1 MTDADTIAQLR
12 RDVDVLTG
20 LVIGLVSSAEMR
32 ARVAVRN
39 HDAAGEGT
47 VMSLIALSEL
57 AMQQSLVL
65 RLENQDRSGLTGA
78 TEIGY
83 DALLARLNDAVGD
96 YALPV
101 MRETALAA

>member
-20 LVIGLVSSAEMR
+20 LVIGLVSTAEMR

-78 TEIGY
+78 TETGY
-83 DALLARLNDAVGD
+83 DAVLARLNDAIAP
-96 YALPV
+96 YALPTV
-101 MRETALAA
+101 GDMALAA